1 MDNQSL
7 YQSALRRERENVEFW
22 SLPLLE
28 TRADRQRREA
38 ARVRMLRFTTGVGC
52 TFFAI
57 VALAVAF

>member
-7 YQSALRRERENVEFW
+7 YQSTLRRERENMEFW

-38 ARVRMLRFTTGVGC
+38 AKARMIWFTAGVGC

-57 VALAVAF
+57 VALALAF